1 MSVSGPCAWV
11 SPVPSPAT
19 HSPAITSSWA
29 TVSWNS
35 EQALSKSRVNLPAL
49 SGVGGKAG
57 EQNKVSAT
65 EMQPTGIKAE
75 KNFPVLP
82 AVGPANAMQYPG
94 GGASLDGV
102 QGQNTNAQAGT
113 MSRLKIGCL
122 DAENREME
130 DTQPNEEITFKVKS
144 EITDDLH
151 EDEKDNSE
159 INAASSDD
167 DGAGSSVA
175 GEKRASQDSKSDKK
189 KMKRFRLTH
198 NQTRFLMSEFTRQ
211 AHPDAAHRERLS
223 REIPGLTPRQ
233 VQVWFQNR
241 RAKLKRLT
249 SNDRERMLKSRAL
262 PDDFD
267 TTQVLRTPFGSKGPS
282 EAPGLLTEGLPRLN
296 DDDYV
301 ISPLSSAST
310 SGPGYPAAS
319 SERGFENYQNR
330 GAAAT
335 VPDLRSNRGTFPFPR
350 SSSFSESSFNTGLQF
365 PGRFSR
371 PGAEAMGHSG
381 ISYRR
386 PMDYVMNRPANGMMV
401 GYNQPRPLEGSVS
414 PTGQPESQIPYGID
428 GASPQIHNYQSPL
441 SMATPKAYGG
451 MEMSTHIQPAGRNM
465 PMQHL
470 PISDA
475 PEYRHYSYE
484 HHPYSITT
492 GIPFSQSN
500 ASSLSLPASFPSETG
515 HIPVS
520 SSADERMNNPANAM
534 DPLRAKYGQGYE
546 YANYL

>member
-1 MSVSGPCAWV
+1 M
-11 SPVPSPAT
+11 
-19 HSPAITSSWA
+19 
-29 TVSWNS
+29 
-35 EQALSKSRVNLPAL
+35 
-49 SGVGGKAG
+49 
-57 EQNKVSAT
+57 
-65 EMQPTGIKAE
+65 
-75 KNFPVLP
+75 
-82 AVGPANAMQYPG
+82 
-94 GGASLDGV
+94 
-102 QGQNTNAQAGT
+102 
-113 MSRLKIGCL
+113 
-122 DAENREME
+122 
-130 DTQPNEEITFKVKS
+130 
-144 EITDDLH
+144 
-151 EDEKDNSE
+151 
-159 INAASSDD
+159 
-167 DGAGSSVA
+167 
-175 GEKRASQDSKSDKK
+175 
-189 KMKRFRLTH
+189 
-198 NQTRFLMSEFTRQ
+198 
-211 AHPDAAHRERLS
+211 
-223 REIPGLTPRQ
+223 
-233 VQVWFQNR
+233 
-241 RAKLKRLT
+241 
-249 SNDRERMLKSRAL
+249 
-262 PDDFD
+262 
-267 TTQVLRTPFGSKGPS
+267 
-282 EAPGLLTEGLPRLN
+282 
-296 DDDYV
+296 
-301 ISPLSSAST
+301 SSAST

-428 GASPQIHNYQSPL
+428 GASKSPARIQAAHSTKTTALVIGPQIHNYQSPL